1 MRTRRGV
8 STTAIIA
15 VIVVVVIIAVGAF
28 VLVPKSST
36 TSTTTTTTS
45 SSTSSVTS
53 ATSTTTSATSTTS
66 SSPTSSSASTNSTVS
81 NSDAALYQ
89 QALKEGSVTIYGS
102 PTAVQFQNITS
113 AFMKVYPGISINY
126 TSEQPPQ
133 AVPLVEDQLQAQ
145 GHSVDLLLEAA
156 TTIYPLEQKGG
167 VVSPYVS
174 PYASQFPKAV
184 LDPLNQS
191 TPIIE
196 LAFGWA
202 YNTNLISA
210 ANVPTTMAQVA
221 NSQFKG
227 EVVMN
232 DPTTGTAFTQYWA
245 SLANYL
251 GNSTVYTFLNSLK
264 NATDPEIVPTTTSCM
279 NDVASGT
286 YAICLGGYMQDAAP
300 DIQLGSPLKF
310 LNITGL
316 PLMITPSDA
325 AVVKNAQD
333 PAAAQLLVDFMASPA
348 GQTAWG
354 NINVRT
360 PVSQSVTA
368 KWSLTSEI
376 KTFDPGAG
384 PQVYFPTPAVAGSAT
399 AWAKTFDFL
408 TS

>member
-8 STTAIIA
+8 STTAVIA
-15 VIVVVVIIAVGAF
+15 VVIVVVVIIIGAV
-28 VLVPKSST
+28 VLVPSMMSSSSST
-36 TSTTTTTTS
+36 TSTTTSASSTTTTS
-45 SSTSSVTS
+45 STTSNLS
-53 ATSTTTSATSTTS
+53 STTTTSTTS
-66 SSPTSSSASTNSTVS
+66 TNL
-81 NSDAALYQ
+81 DAALYQ
-89 QALKEGSVTIYGS
+89 TALKEGAVTVYGS
-102 PTAVQFQNITS
+102 PTAVQFQNITA
-113 AFMKVYPGISINY
+113 AFQAVYPGISINY

-145 GHSVDLLLEAA
+145 GHSVDVLLEAA
-156 TTIYPLEQKGG
+156 TTMYPLEQKGG
-167 VVSPYVS
+167 IVSQYVS
-174 PYASQFPKAV
+174 PYASQFPQAV

-202 YNTNLISA
+202 YNTNLISP

-221 NSQFKG
+221 NAQFRG

-245 SLANYL
+245 SLANDL
-251 GNSTVYTFLNSLK
+251 GNSTVYTFLQNLK
-264 NATDPEIVPTTTSCM
+264 NATDPTVVSTTTSCM
-279 NDVASGT
+279 NSVAEGT

-325 AVVKNAQD
+325 AIIKNAQD
-333 PAAAQLLVDFMASPA
+333 PAGAQLLVDFMASPA

-354 NINVRT
+354 NVNVRT

-368 KWSLTSEI
+368 KWSLASEI

-384 PQVYFPTPAVAGSAT
+384 PQTYFPTPAVAGAAT
-399 AWAKTFDFL
+399 AWAKTFGFL
-408 TS
+408 TA

>member
-8 STTAIIA
+8 STA
-15 VIVVVVIIAVGAF
+15 VVGAVVVVIVIIVVGAL
-28 VLVPKSST
+28 VLTSSPSKS
-36 TSTTTTTTS
+36 TTTS
-45 SSTSSVTS
+45 SGASQSSASSTSSAS
-53 ATSTTTSATSTTS
+53 SSITST
-66 SSPTSSSASTNSTVS
+66 
-81 NSDAALYQ
+81 DEALYQ
-89 QALKEGSVTIYGS
+89 TALTEGPVTVYGS
-102 PTAVQFQNITS
+102 PTAVQFQNITA
-113 AFMKVYPGISINY
+113 AFQAVYPGLNVNY

-133 AVPLVEDQLQAQ
+133 AVPLVKDQLQAT
-145 GHSVDLLLEAA
+145 GHSVDVLLEAA
-156 TTIYPLEQKGG
+156 TTMYPLEQAGTPCPC
-167 VVSPYVS
+167 VAPYVA
-174 PYASQFPKAV
+174 PYASQFPPAV

-210 ANVPTTMAQVA
+210 ANVPTTMTQVA

-245 SLANYL
+245 SLAAYL
-251 GNSTVYTFLNSLK
+251 GNSTVYNFLHELENST
-264 NATDPEIVPTTTSCM
+264 APVIVATTTSCM
-279 NDVASGT
+279 NSVASGT

-325 AVVKNAQD
+325 AILKGAPD

-360 PVSQSVTA
+360 PVSQTVTA
-368 KWSLTSEI
+368 TWSLSSEI

-384 PQVYFPTPAVAGSAT
+384 PEIYFPTPALAGDAT
-399 AWAKTFDFL
+399 AWAATFAFL
-408 TS
+408 K

>member
-1 MRTRRGV
+1 V
-8 STTAIIA
+8 
-15 VIVVVVIIAVGAF
+15 VIVIIVVGAL
-28 VLVPKSST
+28 VLTSSPGKSSTSSSSVVTSST
-36 TSTTTTTTS
+36 TSTP
-45 SSTSSVTS
+45 S
-53 ATSTTTSATSTTS
+53 ASLT
-66 SSPTSSSASTNSTVS
+66 SSASS
-81 NSDAALYQ
+81 NITSVDEALYKT
-89 QALKEGSVTIYGS
+89 ALTEGPATVYGS
-102 PTAVQFQNITS
+102 PTAVQFANITA
-113 AFMKVYPGISINY
+113 AFQAAYPGLNVNY

-133 AVPLVEDQLQAQ
+133 AVPLVKDQLQAT
-145 GHSVDLLLEAA
+145 GHSVDVLLEAA
-156 TTIYPLEQKGG
+156 TTMYPLEQAGTPCPC
-167 VVSPYVS
+167 VTAYVS
-174 PYASQFPKAV
+174 PYASQFPPAV

-245 SLANYL
+245 ALAGYL
-251 GNSTVYTFLNSLK
+251 GNSTVYTFLHDLE
-264 NATDPEIVPTTTSCM
+264 NATAPVIVATTTSCM
-279 NDVASGT
+279 NSVASGT

-316 PLMITPSDA
+316 PLMVAPSDA
-325 AVVKNAQD
+325 AILKGAPD

-360 PVSQSVTA
+360 PVSQTVTA
-368 KWSLTSEI
+368 EWSLSSEI

-384 PQVYFPTPAVAGSAT
+384 PVVYFPTPALASGAT
-399 AWAKTFDFL
+399 AWATTFDFL
-408 TS
+408 KS